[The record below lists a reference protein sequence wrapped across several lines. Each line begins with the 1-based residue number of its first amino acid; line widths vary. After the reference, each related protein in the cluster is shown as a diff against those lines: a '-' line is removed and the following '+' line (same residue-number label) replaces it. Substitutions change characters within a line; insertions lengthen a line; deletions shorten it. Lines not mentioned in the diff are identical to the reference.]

1 MKRFEQLEYVI
12 PRCNRGQTIEV
23 AYACDENYIYER
35 SFDTSDR
42 TTIYAR
48 FEHSEESDV
57 WSVLCSGLLPEL
69 GDPAP
74 FTKTEVEN
82 WETVGTYVYTYPS
95 GDDFDG
101 ACDVEVQIGEVGGT
115 WFIRT
120 TDNAGG
126 SDDAD
131 DTGYASEK
139 DARKVAVAL
148 AQESTEGE
156 PGEDAAAYLKRKLG
170 EAAAEGLDP
179 EGEYCVFYDS
189 PLEDAG
195 PRERY
200 RTEHAAEA
208 AAVLANMDLEANQH
222 STNLRSGFEA
232 RRFDDGE
239 SV

>member
-1 MKRFEQLEYVI
+1 MKHFEQLEYVI
-12 PRCNRGQTIEV
+12 PLCNMGQIVEIS
-23 AYACDENYIYER
+23 YACDENYIYER
-35 SFDTSDR
+35 SYDR
-42 TTIYAR
+42 SNQTTVYAR
-48 FEHSEESDV
+48 FEHPDTEGEFEP
-57 WSVLCSGLLPEL
+57 WNGEPKL

-74 FTKTEVEN
+74 FTKKEVEK
-82 WETVGTYVYTYPS
+82 WETVGTYVYTFPS
-95 GDDFDG
+95 DDYFDG

-120 TDNAGG
+120 QDDAGG

-139 DARKVAVAL
+139 EARKVAEAL

-156 PGEDAAAYLKRKLG
+156 AGENAASHLKRKLR
-170 EAAAEGLDP
+170 EAAEADLDP
-179 EGEYCVFYDS
+179 EGEFCVYYDS

-208 AAVLANMDLEANQH
+208 AAVLANMDLTENQH
-222 STNLRSGFEA
+222 STNLRCGFEV
-232 RRFDDGE
+232 RRLN
-239 SV
+239 SP